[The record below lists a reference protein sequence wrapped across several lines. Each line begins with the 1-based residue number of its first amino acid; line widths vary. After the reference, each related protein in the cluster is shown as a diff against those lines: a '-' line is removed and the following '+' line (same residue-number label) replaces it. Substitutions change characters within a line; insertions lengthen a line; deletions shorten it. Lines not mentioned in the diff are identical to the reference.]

1 MQTTPVII
9 RATPNTIH
17 LESKYGPAAT
27 VSPGTAACGA
37 CWLSERERERRR
49 QKLREAKGR
58 QREAKGRQKGG
69 KS

>member
-27 VSPGTAACGA
+27 VSQGTAACGA
-37 CWLSERERERRR
+37 FWLRERERERGR
-49 QKLREAKGR
+49 QKL
-58 QREAKGRQKGG
+58 REAKGRQKGG